1 MESQCPHIPK
11 IRGAGGVWGGF
22 FFSLLLSFFPP
33 LVQKLPPSSL
43 VFQRGNSDVTS
54 DGGAAAVRPESCIPA
69 AQDCFRWGRATSL
82 YLDLTEEKNRQRA
95 TDSLSVSCVKYM
107 TVNRLLSGKLHTA
120 NCSLQ
125 LCHVWDRHSDIN
137 KYSGVRLC

>member
-1 MESQCPHIPK
+1 MSAHSEDQRR
-11 IRGAGGVWGGF
+11 RGCLGGF

-82 YLDLTEEKNRQRA
+82 YLDLTEEKKRQRA
-95 TDSLSVSCVKYM
+95 DRQFVC
-107 TVNRLLSGKLHTA
+107 KLCKVHDCEQTA
-120 NCSLQ
+120 L
-125 LCHVWDRHSDIN
+125 R
-137 KYSGVRLC
+137 

>member
-1 MESQCPHIPK
+1 MSAHSEDQRR
-11 IRGAGGVWGGF
+11 RGCFGGF

-43 VFQRGNSDVTS
+43 VFQRGSSDVTS

-82 YLDLTEEKNRQRA
+82 YLDLTEEKKTDRGQ

>member
-1 MESQCPHIPK
+1 MSAHSEDQRR
-11 IRGAGGVWGGF
+11 RGGFGGF

-43 VFQRGNSDVTS
+43 VFQRGSSDVTS

-82 YLDLTEEKNRQRA
+82 YLDLTEGKKNRQRA
-95 TDSLSVSCVKYM
+95 DRQFVC
-107 TVNRLLSGKLHTA
+107 KLCKVHDCEQKA
-120 NCSLQ
+120 L
-125 LCHVWDRHSDIN
+125 R
-137 KYSGVRLC
+137 